1 MKRENPRAP
10 RDSER
15 AVPRHHHQDNP
26 ADRDYH
32 DLHSLTDRQWGEPQ
46 RDDSFGY
53 RGQGGYGDFTQGG
66 YGESQGRHAQSGSGR
81 GGSATADT
89 GRVSAGVSHRGRG
102 PRNYT
107 RSDESIVD
115 ELIARMT
122 DHDQL
127 DATEILLMVEDGVVT
142 LTGEVPE
149 RRMKH
154 IAEDL
159 ADAVHGV
166 RDIENRIRVDNG
178 LTSFGPRGGAVRS
191 GNNQVGSGFSS
202 SGRIGD
208 PLDDDSVRVGRA
220 GTEPDAPELR
230 HANLDAGAARGKN

>member
-1 MKRENPRAP
+1 MKRGNPRAP
-10 RDSER
+10 RDHQHD
-15 AVPRHHHQDNP
+15 APRHQRQDVP
-26 ADRDYH
+26 AERDYH
-32 DLHSLTDRQWGEPQ
+32 DLHSLTDRQWGERQ

-66 YGESQGRHAQSGSGR
+66 YGESQGRHAQSGKGR
-81 GGSATADT
+81 GGSSNTDT
-89 GRVSAGVSHRGRG
+89 DRVSSGISHRGRG

-115 ELIARMT
+115 ELISRMT
-122 DHDQL
+122 DHHEL
-127 DATEILLMVEDGVVT
+127 DATEILLMVEGGVVT

-159 ADAVHGV
+159 ADAVRGV
-166 RDIENRIRVDNG
+166 KDIENRIRVDNG
-178 LTSFGPRGGAVRS
+178 LASFGPRGEAVRS

-202 SGRIGD
+202 SGRISD
-208 PLDDDSVRVGRA
+208 PLDDDAVRVGRA
-220 GTEPDAPELR
+220 GTEAEAPEL
-230 HANLDAGAARGKN
+230 HQANLDAQAGKN